1 MVSASDPDDAADGS
15 AVALLPPSP
24 DGGALEF
31 TVSCASVPGRRG
43 EHPLVVGPDWT
54 VEVPHD
60 LDAERVAVAFGGRS
74 RCLELVERGV
84 PAIRAA
90 LPMLT
95 RQVLAPI
102 RRLATADWAAD
113 RSVSVPG
120 CCPTLFRSARHAAT
134 HLRGTPHLARASG
147 AAPSDVRDLL
157 KEFAAA
163 WTEWEGAPPPW
174 PGVARLVREEDGV
187 AELWEAGIHP
197 RLIARL
203 AASAVGVDEPLP
215 VSYYLALAYGSVDR
229 EWLATVVQR
238 RPDAD
243 TAAWLATLPGH
254 ESTGPAH
261 EWAAWLG
268 YGIPRLEVRHAVAT
282 GMPAATVPLAVATT
296 DWPAPM
302 AARNVLAWAL
312 AGCRPTPE
320 HYGMLAR
327 RGHDHARP
335 SRGTIDAAVL
345 DVADALRAKGGTPPA
360 PDRTE
365 VAVMLELL
373 GSRPAL
379 LAAVRRGL
387 LTAAALEEAPDLLP
401 YSRTERTP

>member
-1 MVSASDPDDAADGS
+1 MVNAPDPGDAVDPGGLAQ
-15 AVALLPPSP
+15 LPPSP
-24 DGGALEF
+24 DGGALSF
-31 TVSCASVPGRRG
+31 TVSCASVPGPRG
-43 EHPLVVGPDWT
+43 RHPVVVAPDWT
-54 VEVPHD
+54 VTVPHD

-74 RCLELVERGV
+74 RCLELVERGI
-84 PAIRAA
+84 PALRAA
-90 LPMLT
+90 LPLLT
-95 RQVLAPI
+95 RQVLAPLN
-102 RRLATADWAAD
+102 RLASDDWALH
-113 RSVSVPG
+113 RSDAVPD
-120 CCPTLFRSARHAAT
+120 CCPARFRSAEDAAT
-134 HLRGTPHLARASG
+134 HLRGTRHLARASG
-147 AAPSDVRDLL
+147 SAPRDVHELL
-157 KEFAAA
+157 TTFAGA
-163 WTEWEGAPPPW
+163 WMEWEGAPPPW
-174 PGVARLVREEDGV
+174 PGVRRLVREEDGV
-187 AELWEAGIHP
+187 AELWQAGIHP
-197 RLIARL
+197 RLLPGL

-215 VSYYLALAYGSVDR
+215 VSYYLGLAYGAVDR

-387 LTAAALEEAPDLLP
+387 LTAAALEDAPDLLP